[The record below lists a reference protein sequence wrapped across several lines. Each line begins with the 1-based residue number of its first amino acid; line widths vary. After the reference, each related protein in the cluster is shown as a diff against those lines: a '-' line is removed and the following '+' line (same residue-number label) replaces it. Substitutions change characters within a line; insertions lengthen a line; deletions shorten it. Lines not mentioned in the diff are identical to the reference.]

1 MAATR
6 RSSNKLGEL
15 YSSDEFGGHDDSG
28 HDDSTVN
35 TIVVT
40 VIIIIIIIIVV
51 DGTGDRARGI
61 LWTYSHQVWVVE
73 YAEQRQGALQLR
85 QPADGRR
92 QRIACRQALPR
103 RHTVSTPSMQNVG

>member
-1 MAATR
+1 LAATR
-6 RSSNKLGEL
+6 RSSNKLGKL
-15 YSSDEFGGHDDSG
+15 YSSDEFS

-92 QRIACRQALPR
+92 QRIACCQALPR